1 MMELY
6 LKHNH
11 RIMHLETN
19 YADCA
24 KDNKFLQIVVGDQD
38 AKMVRRVESVEWQL
52 HLAQIAQKELQEALK
67 QTNDLVQKYDM
78 KASIAEI
85 CFNEKDKVISDL
97 KEQMEEMKKKMN

>member
-52 HLAQIAQKELQEALK
+52 HLAQLLRKGCRK
-67 QTNDLVQKYDM
+67 H
-78 KASIAEI
+78 
-85 CFNEKDKVISDL
+85 
-97 KEQMEEMKKKMN
+97 